1 LRNAKFPPYMNC
13 LHKAVSCFHS
23 GAAVPELRDASKPIA
38 FDERGRP
45 LFGPRGFVIRWPGRP
60 DR

>member
-1 LRNAKFPPYMNC
+1 MNC